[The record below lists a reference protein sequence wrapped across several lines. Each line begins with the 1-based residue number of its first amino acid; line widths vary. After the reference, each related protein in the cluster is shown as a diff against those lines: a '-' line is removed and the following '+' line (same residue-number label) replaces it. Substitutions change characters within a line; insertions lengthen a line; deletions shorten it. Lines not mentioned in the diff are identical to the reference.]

1 MGYISTVTG
10 SLDFSRDLN
19 QSEYDALYMALG
31 QTSGGSE
38 WPFSVDT
45 SGIYADESDSGK
57 YYHLEADLKILV
69 NALPSDVEVTGFI
82 ERIGEEWP
90 DAQRFYVTGEHAVM
104 AVRPRIE
111 WTNPITNMIT
121 EVIDFPKW
129 S

>member
-19 QSEYDALYMALG
+19 QSEYDALYMAFG
-31 QTSGGSE
+31 QTSGGE
-38 WPFSVDT
+38 EYPFSVDT
-45 SGIYADESDSGK
+45 SGIYTDESGRF
-57 YYHLEADLKILV
+57 YTLEADLRILL
-69 NALPSDVEVTGFI
+69 NALPADVEVTGFI

-111 WTNPITNMIT
+111 WTDPITNMIT

-129 S
+129 P